1 MTSETVHCST
11 PIEVVDGLRS
21 WKDDAPVREVRT
33 DKDTTLLVFV
43 GGDRAEVVRR

>member
-11 PIEVVDGLRS
+11 PVEVDDGLDS

-33 DKDTTLLVFV
+33 NKGTTRLVFV